1 MSWRTP
7 SEYRLKSQY
16 VNVAEI
22 DAIIAKVNDDV
33 DDRHKF
39 EGKIVK
45 LQARVRG
52 FLVRQRLFTML
63 QNYYENEEK
72 ITKVQAFWRGRQVR
86 KLYADQIKD
95 LNRRSLTYYKKHL
108 NHIKLI
114 QRVWRAKLAKK
125 EFRKLLE
132 SNNVHRNMDVPT
144 VRKFLHLLE
153 MRPEDFSQEL
163 EMQNLKGEIT
173 KKIRMVQGFEKDL
186 DTMDIKIGLLVSSNI
201 IS

>member
-1 MSWRTP
+1 M
-7 SEYRLKSQY
+7 
-16 VNVAEI
+16 
-22 DAIIAKVNDDV
+22 
-33 DDRHKF
+33 
-39 EGKIVK
+39 
-45 LQARVRG
+45 
-52 FLVRQRLFTML
+52 
-63 QNYYENEEK
+63 
-72 ITKVQAFWRGRQVR
+72 
-86 KLYADQIKD
+86 
-95 LNRRSLTYYKKHL
+95 
-108 NHIKLI
+108 
-114 QRVWRAKLAKK
+114 AKK